1 MFLSLSREIL
11 LDGLSKLVPITEK
24 RTTLPILSHVL
35 LETKNTELI
44 LSATDLEVGLKM
56 FYAIEPTEAHAV
68 AIPARKFLEIV
79 RELPS
84 GVIEMESI
92 EDQKLRI
99 SAGLSVFT
107 LSSMDPQDYPVFGSF
122 EHVELF
128 SVSAASLSRMIEKTI
143 FAASSDDSRFNLN
156 GIFIEQKNEL
166 TSFVAT
172 DGHRLAYM
180 EDKTGINIENS
191 LLIPK
196 KGLHELGRIL
206 DDIKGEVEIGVDD
219 KNMYIKTQQLI
230 MTIRLVDGDYPDY
243 RKVIPENPIGILTV
257 NGKNLVQSLRRASIF
272 TTDRSKGVTVEV
284 SADKIVARVQHPELG
299 SCVEQ
304 LEAAYEGEAFEAIIN
319 VFYFLDSINAVD
331 TEEIHL
337 EYFKEG
343 GPIIVKPVPEA
354 NYFNLIMPMRR

>member
-1 MFLSLSREIL
+1 MLLNLSREIL

-24 RTTLPILSHVL
+24 RTTLPILSHILV
-35 LETKNTELI
+35 ESKDTELV

-56 FYAIEPTEAHAV
+56 FYSIESTDTHSA
-68 AIPARKFLEIV
+68 AIPARKFFEIV
-79 RELPS
+79 RELPP
-84 GVIEMESI
+84 GMIEMESL
-92 EDQKLRI
+92 EDQKLKI

-122 EHVELF
+122 DHVGLF
-128 SVSAASLSRMIEKTI
+128 SVNAGSLSRMIEKTI

-156 GIFIEQKNEL
+156 GIFVEQQNEITTL
-166 TSFVAT
+166 VAT

-180 EDKTGINIENS
+180 EESLGINMEKS

-206 DDIKGEVEIGVDD
+206 DGMNAEMSMGADD
-219 KNMYIKTQQLI
+219 KNLYIRTQQFI

-243 RKVIPENPIGILTV
+243 RKVIPDHPVGILKMSNKRLT
-257 NGKNLVQSLRRASIF
+257 QALRRASIF
-272 TTDRSKGVTVEV
+272 TTDRSKGATVAVFSDKVVV
-284 SADKIVARVQHPELG
+284 SIRHPELG

-304 LEAAYEGEAFEAIIN
+304 LDAVYDGEAFEAIIN
-319 VFYFLDSINAVD
+319 VFYFIDSINAID
-331 TEEIHL
+331 TDELHM
-337 EYFKEG
+337 EYFRDG